1 MEKKRKKFS
10 LRTKI
15 FMLSFLL
22 VLAAVVI
29 FATLGLIQFGRF
41 ANIIVDSNIEQER
54 IISEATTNTMEERA
68 KRNFVKYV
76 QLAAEIINGEFWSME
91 NDTELLAECVN
102 DVLTHPENYNEAVI
116 YEPDDH
122 PKDGVSCQLL
132 FSSDECRDDTE
143 MLEEVG
149 RLANLQSFMVRM
161 VNKED
166 YLSDMLISLPGG
178 ATIIADE
185 HPGEKVDS
193 DGKPLFFDGTR
204 RPYYVG
210 AYLKQDSY
218 FAPAN
223 YDYFNNTMEIMVGV
237 PVYVDGELKAVC
249 SSSRELSDIE
259 DIVGG
264 MDLSSESYLCLINET
279 GNIVYS
285 QWEDG
290 ELCAEDVKG
299 GSVLNSSNIEL
310 VRFVEDA
317 LAGSNGYEKVTI
329 NGEPTYIAYAS
340 VESVGWTVLLGIAQ
354 ESLEEPANAL
364 VAQMDSTG
372 EETLNKTRRM
382 AGQVQYMIYGAA
394 LLLILIAV
402 IATLRHSRRIVKPV
416 VQLKDAGRMFIE
428 REDAVLTE
436 GSDYFDALKL
446 YTGDEIEDLWKTMRE
461 LENNIT
467 LSARSL
473 EKVTA
478 EKERIDTE
486 LSVATRIQSDMLPGE
501 FPAFPDRYEFDLYSS
516 MTPAKEV
523 GGDFYDFFLIDED
536 HLALVMAD
544 VSGKGVPAALFM
556 VVTKTLIKNMALSGR
571 CKGPGEILHEVNNE
585 LCKNNDEMMF
595 VTVWLGIVTISTG
608 QLISANGGH
617 EYPAICRKGERFS
630 LIEDKHGPGLGTFED
645 VGFEEWKGEVLPGD
659 LLFLYTDGLPETTD
673 EAHEMLGIEGM
684 TEALDESVR
693 AIKEMGDNENRLKE
707 MLTHIKIRADE
718 FKGEAPQFDDLTM
731 TIFEYKG
738 KKD

>member
-1 MEKKRKKFS
+1 M
-10 LRTKI
+10 
-15 FMLSFLL
+15 
-22 VLAAVVI
+22 
-29 FATLGLIQFGRF
+29 
-41 ANIIVDSNIEQER
+41 
-54 IISEATTNTMEERA
+54 
-68 KRNFVKYV
+68 
-76 QLAAEIINGEFWSME
+76 
-91 NDTELLAECVN
+91 
-102 DVLTHPENYNEAVI
+102 
-116 YEPDDH
+116 
-122 PKDGVSCQLL
+122 
-132 FSSDECRDDTE
+132 
-143 MLEEVG
+143 
-149 RLANLQSFMVRM
+149 
-161 VNKED
+161 
-166 YLSDMLISLPGG
+166 
-178 ATIIADE
+178 
-185 HPGEKVDS
+185 
-193 DGKPLFFDGTR
+193 
-204 RPYYVG
+204 G
-210 AYLKQDSY
+210 AYLKHDSY

-249 SSSRELSDIE
+249 SSSRELSDME

-310 VRFVEDA
+310 VRFVENA

-402 IATLRHSRRIVKPV
+402 IATLRQSRRIVKPV
-416 VQLKDAGRMFIE
+416 VQLKNAGRMFIE
-428 REDAVLTE
+428 REDAVLTK

-501 FPAFPDRYEFDLYSS
+501 FPAFPDRSEFDLHSS

-556 VVTKTLIKNMALSGR
+556 VVTKTLIKNMTLSGR

-617 EYPAICRKGERFS
+617 EYPAICREGDGFS
-630 LIEDKHGPGLGTFED
+630 LIEDEHGPGLGIFED
-645 VGFEEWKGEVLPGD
+645 VDFEEWEGELLPGN

-707 MLTHIKIRADE
+707 MLTHIKTRADE

-731 TIFEYKG
+731 TIFEYRG